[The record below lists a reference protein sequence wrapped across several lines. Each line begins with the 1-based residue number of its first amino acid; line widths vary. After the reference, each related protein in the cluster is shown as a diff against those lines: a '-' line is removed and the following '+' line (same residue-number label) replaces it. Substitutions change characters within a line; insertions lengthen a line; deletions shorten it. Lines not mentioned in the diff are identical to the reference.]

1 MATKKKISPVEI
13 LTPIKPDEYKPVFKT
28 VEFIYPQKIDLNW
41 ISIRRKI
48 QRINFFK
55 WLSPGS
61 LSSKLKLDVK
71 EKVKTKLE
79 FNLFSKLK
87 SESKSVWDGY
97 CFYFNLAVNNKIN
110 LPDEDEDYNK
120 LEEQIR
126 GKK

>member
-1 MATKKKISPVEI
+1 MTTKKKISPVEI

-48 QRINFFK
+48 QRVNFFK
-55 WLSPGS
+55 WLPFSS
-61 LSSKLKLDVK
+61 ISSKLKSEVK
-71 EKVKTKLE
+71 PEVKTKIE
-79 FNLFSKLK
+79 FNLFSKLT
-87 SESKSVWDGY
+87 SEFKSVWDGY
-97 CFYFNLAVNNKIN
+97 CFYFNLVVNNKIN
-110 LPDEDEDYNK
+110 LPDEDKDYNK